1 MRYLIINY
9 IQRPNGQMDEIVSV
23 GKKTK
28 YRDLSTASVILD
40 FKIRGVIKCS
50 MDGVV
55 LPRDWNRITGYYYQ
69 HYRQLIKDLLEFHGH
84 DNPFEVVVPTEPAS
98 T

>member
-9 IQRPNGQMDEIVSV
+9 IRRPNGQMDEIVSV
-23 GKKTK
+23 SKKTK

-40 FKIRGVIKCS
+40 FKSRGVVKCS

-55 LPRDWNRITGYYYQ
+55 VPRDWDRITGYYYQ

-84 DNPFEVVVPTEPAS
+84 DNPYEAAAPAE
-98 T
+98 TATA